1 MSGVFPSPRETIG
14 VEAETGRNSRY
25 CSITPLLRCDFAVA
39 ESIWI
44 SYAKQVRPI
53 VDLQARCKVNRMPG
67 LSKEDK
73 LRLLTTMLESR
84 HADLREQNLNRQG
97 KGHFHVSGMGHEAL
111 AAVSIQMK
119 PGDYI
124 FSYYRDRG
132 LVLGRGMTTRQLGL
146 EYFAKRNTG
155 SGGRQMPSH
164 YSNADLHI
172 WSVPTPTGSQL
183 LPACGIAWGIQLD
196 GKKNLVVTTVGDA
209 ATRQGDFFEALCFA
223 KEKKLPLLFLVE
235 DNAYGISMP
244 TRKTNPL
251 ALNVLE
257 SENWRRINGENVQQV
272 YDATAEAFEKIRAG
286 NGPFFF
292 WINMERLSSH
302 TSSDDQKL
310 YRSQDEL
317 RELEKF
323 DPLKCWKDQL
333 IEEGIVTAEEFA
345 RLDSEIKERIRHEY
359 AEAEKAEDPS
369 PNELLANVTK
379 PAPKID
385 KEILPPGKYR
395 IGDTVNKT
403 LRAGLEEDPRR
414 ILFGEDI
421 EDPKGGVFRLTQ
433 KLSTEFPKQVF
444 NSPLAESTILGVAC
458 GLAAYG
464 KRPVF
469 ELQFID
475 FIYPGFNQLVTN
487 ISNLRWRSFGNWQ
500 CPAVIYAPYGAYLP
514 GGSLW
519 HSQAN
524 ESALAHYPGLNVVIP
539 STPADAAGL
548 LWTAMHGEDPVVF
561 LIPKHLLWAEHEYA
575 EPIRAV
581 PLGRARQCTNGSDVT
596 VIAWGNTIEK
606 SLEAIAKIDKE
617 TSVELIDLRSIV
629 PWDKAAIEDSVHKT
643 RRLVV
648 VQEDTQNCS
657 VGQMIISHITSTPEL
672 WNELISPPILVS
684 KANVMIGYNP
694 IYEYAALPD
703 VERIVAAIRRS
714 VATKY
719 ERVAVAGIADS
730 GRAETETAFI
740 QPGSPIPAT
749 AGRIQSITIPV
760 MGEGIRNAKIVSLLK
775 KPGDPVALDD
785 ELCEV
790 ETDKA
795 VYPIQS
801 SFAGVMGEWKTKVG
815 DTVEIGQELGT
826 LFTDEASLAEQFQG
840 AAEVSAPVTAGV
852 DRGRSVPEREFV
864 RPGSATPAT
873 GIEPA
878 LSPTI
883 TRKLSRVI
891 PANLQIDARWH
902 AIQEAR
908 EVSKKKDGK
917 EAPSPSVMIAWSV
930 VRAMEKHA
938 PFRRLIL
945 DDDQIVQNDDFDL
958 GVAVALEGDRL
969 ATAVI
974 TNANKKSWP
983 EFVKIYNETVAATRG
998 GRVDAMNAPVVIT
1011 SLGAFGVKAGAPI
1024 VVPPSVGT
1032 LFVGSAHRELI
1043 PNKNRN
1049 ESAEVITLS
1058 LTFDHRVVNGAGAA
1072 AFANEIKTRIEAFKI
1087 PSEKVSAESARKR

>member
-1 MSGVFPSPRETIG
+1 
-14 VEAETGRNSRY
+14 
-25 CSITPLLRCDFAVA
+25 
-39 ESIWI
+39 
-44 SYAKQVRPI
+44 
-53 VDLQARCKVNRMPG
+53 MPV

-73 LRLLTTMLESR
+73 LRLLTTILESR

-111 AAVSIQMK
+111 AAISFLME
-119 PGDYI
+119 PDDYMVP
-124 FSYYRDRG
+124 YYRDRG
-132 LVLGRGMTTRQLGL
+132 LILGRGMTTRQLGF
-146 EYFAKRNTG
+146 EYFAKRDTG

-164 YSNADLHI
+164 YSHADLHI

-183 LPACGIAWGIQLD
+183 LPACGIAWGIKLD

-209 ATRQGDFFEALCFA
+209 ATRQGDFFEAISFA
-223 KEKKLPLLFLVE
+223 KEKKLPVLFVVE
-235 DNAYGISMP
+235 DNGYGISMP

-251 ALNVLE
+251 VLGVLE
-257 SENWRRINGENVQQV
+257 ASDWQQMDGRDVQKL
-272 YDATAEAFEKIRAG
+272 YEAASMAMEKIRAG
-286 NGPFFF
+286 KGPAFF
-292 WINMERLSSH
+292 WIKMERLSSH

-310 YRSQDEL
+310 YRSPEEL
-317 RELEKF
+317 RELEKC
-323 DPLKCWKDQL
+323 DPLKCWKEQL
-333 IEEGIVTAEEFA
+333 TEEGVLTADEFA
-345 RLDSEIKERIRHEY
+345 KIDNEIKERIRREY
-359 AEAEKAEDPS
+359 SDAEKAGDPS

-379 PAPKID
+379 PPPRID
-385 KEILPPGKYR
+385 NEILPPGKYR

-403 LRAGLEEDPRR
+403 LRAGLQEDPRR
-414 ILFGEDI
+414 IIFGEDI

-458 GLAAYG
+458 GLASYG

-487 ISNLRWRSFGNWQ
+487 ISTLRWRSFGNWK

-524 ESALAHYPGLNVVIP
+524 ESALAHYPGLSVVIP
-539 STPADAAGL
+539 STPEDAAGL
-548 LWTAMHGEDPVVF
+548 LWTAMHSEDPVIF
-561 LIPKHLLWAEHEYA
+561 LIPKHLLWAEHESA

-581 PLGRARQCTNGSDVT
+581 PFGQAYKRTIGSDVT
-596 VIAWGNTIEK
+596 LVAWGNTIEK
-606 SLEAIAKIDKE
+606 SLEAIAEIENDA
-617 TSVELIDLRSIV
+617 SVELIDLRSIV
-629 PWDKAAIEDSVHKT
+629 PWDYATIEESVRKT

-648 VQEDTQNCS
+648 VQEDTKNCS
-657 VGQMIISHITSTPEL
+657 VGQMIISHVTGNPDL
-672 WNELISPPILVS
+672 WNEMISPPVLVS

-703 VERIVAAIRRS
+703 VQRIVAAIKKS
-714 VATKY
+714 VSTTH
-719 ERVAVAGIADS
+719 ERAPVTAGADR
-730 GRAETETAFI
+730 GRVRARAGADM
-740 QPGSPIPAT
+740 PGSATPAT
-749 AGRIQSITIPV
+749 VPESNVDMRKQRAQSITVPI

-775 KPGDPVALDD
+775 KPGDAIALDD
-785 ELCEV
+785 PLCEV

-795 VYPIQS
+795 VYPIES

-815 DTVEIGQELGT
+815 DTVEIGQKLGSILT
-826 LFTDEASLAEQFQG
+826 GEASLADQFQTAAKESG
-840 AAEVSAPVTAGV
+840 DGKKETGEAAVPAAELD
-852 DRGRSVPEREFV
+852 DRGRNARHH
-864 RPGSATPAT
+864 

-891 PANLQIDARWH
+891 PANLQIDARWD
-902 AIQEAR
+902 AIRKAR
-908 EVSKKKDGK
+908 DAAKKKNGND
-917 EAPSPSVMIAWSV
+917 APSPSVMIAWAV
-930 VRAMEKHA
+930 VRAMERHA

-945 DDDQIVQNDDFDL
+945 EDDQIVENEDFDL
-958 GVAVALEGDRL
+958 GIAVALEGDRL

-974 TNANKKSWP
+974 TQANKKRWS
-983 EFVKIYNETVAATRG
+983 EFVKIYNETVDATRG

-1011 SLGAFGVKAGAPI
+1011 SLGAFGVRAGAPI

-1032 LFVGSAHRELI
+1032 LFVGSAHHEMVA
-1043 PNKNRN
+1043 NGKKS
-1049 ESAEVITLS
+1049 ETTEVITLS

-1072 AFANEIKTRIEAFKI
+1072 SFVHEIKEQIDQFEI
-1087 PSEKVSAESARKR
+1087 PAGQARPIASTRKR

>member
-1 MSGVFPSPRETIG
+1 
-14 VEAETGRNSRY
+14 
-25 CSITPLLRCDFAVA
+25 
-39 ESIWI
+39 
-44 SYAKQVRPI
+44 
-53 VDLQARCKVNRMPG
+53 MPA

-73 LRLLTTMLESR
+73 LRLLRIILESR
-84 HADLREQNLNRQG
+84 HADLREQNLIRQG

-111 AAVSIQMK
+111 AAVSIQIQ
-119 PGDYI
+119 PDDYI
-124 FSYYRDRG
+124 VSYYRDRG

-183 LPACGIAWGIQLD
+183 LPACGIAWGIKID
-196 GKKNLVVTTVGDA
+196 PKPHLVVTTVGDA
-209 ATRQGDFFEALCFA
+209 ATRQGDFYEAICFA

-244 TRKTNPL
+244 TRKNNPL

-257 SENWRRINGENVQQV
+257 PANWRRIEGQDVQEV

-310 YRSQDEL
+310 YRSAEEL
-317 RELEKF
+317 RTLEKF
-323 DPLKCWKDQL
+323 DPLKGWKDRL
-333 IEEGIVTAEEFA
+333 IEESLITAEQYA
-345 RLDSEIKERIRHEY
+345 KLDDDVKERIRREY
-359 AEAEKAEDPS
+359 SEAEKAEDPS
-369 PNELLANVTK
+369 PNELLANVT
-379 PAPKID
+379 APPPKSD

-403 LRAGLEEDPRR
+403 LRLGLEEDARR

-487 ISNLRWRSFGNWQ
+487 ISNLRWRSFGNWK

-524 ESALAHYPGLNVVIP
+524 ESVLAHYPGLNLVIP

-548 LWTAMHGEDPVVF
+548 LWAAMHGEDPVIF
-561 LIPKHLLWAEHEYA
+561 LIPKHLLGAEHEYTK
-575 EPIRAV
+575 PIRAV

-596 VIAWGNTIEK
+596 LIAWGNTVEK
-606 SLEAIAKIDKE
+606 SLEAIAKIDNE
-617 TSVELIDLRSIV
+617 ISVELIDLRSIV
-629 PWDKAAIEDSVHKT
+629 PWDKTAIEDSVHKT
-643 RRLVV
+643 RRLIV
-648 VQEDTQNCS
+648 VQEDTENCS
-657 VGQMIISHITSTPEL
+657 VGQMIISHVASTPEL

-694 IYEYAALPD
+694 IYEYAAFPA

-714 VATKY
+714 VATKH
-719 ERVAVAGIADS
+719 ERAVVAAGVDR
-730 GRAETETAFI
+730 GRAAPEPEFIRPASAPRPTADI
-740 QPGSPIPAT
+740 AS
-749 AGRIQSITIPV
+749 RRVQSINVPV

-826 LFTDEASLAEQFQG
+826 ILTGQPSSADQLAPAAKTSPDGKKKAVEAAG
-840 AAEVSAPVTAGV
+840 PAAEID
-852 DRGRSVPEREFV
+852 DRGRQARHY
-864 RPGSATPAT
+864 R
-873 GIEPA
+873 IEPA
-878 LSPTI
+878 LSSTI

-891 PANLQIDARWH
+891 
-902 AIQEAR
+902 
-908 EVSKKKDGK
+908 
-917 EAPSPSVMIAWSV
+917 
-930 VRAMEKHA
+930 
-938 PFRRLIL
+938 
-945 DDDQIVQNDDFDL
+945 
-958 GVAVALEGDRL
+958 
-969 ATAVI
+969 
-974 TNANKKSWP
+974 
-983 EFVKIYNETVAATRG
+983 
-998 GRVDAMNAPVVIT
+998 
-1011 SLGAFGVKAGAPI
+1011 
-1024 VVPPSVGT
+1024 
-1032 LFVGSAHRELI
+1032 
-1043 PNKNRN
+1043 
-1049 ESAEVITLS
+1049 
-1058 LTFDHRVVNGAGAA
+1058 
-1072 AFANEIKTRIEAFKI
+1072 
-1087 PSEKVSAESARKR
+1087 

>member
-1 MSGVFPSPRETIG
+1 
-14 VEAETGRNSRY
+14 
-25 CSITPLLRCDFAVA
+25 
-39 ESIWI
+39 
-44 SYAKQVRPI
+44 
-53 VDLQARCKVNRMPG
+53 MPA
-67 LSKEDK
+67 LSKKDK
-73 LRLLTTMLESR
+73 LRLLTTILESR

-111 AAVSIQMK
+111 AAVSIQME
-119 PGDYI
+119 PDDYI
-124 FSYYRDRG
+124 VSYYRDRG

-164 YSNADLHI
+164 YSSADLHI

-223 KEKKLPLLFLVE
+223 KEKKLPMLFLVE
-235 DNAYGISMP
+235 DNGYGISMP
-244 TRKTNPL
+244 TRKNNPL
-251 ALNVLE
+251 ALKVLE
-257 SENWRRINGENVQQV
+257 PDNWRRIEGQDVQLV

-286 NGPFFF
+286 DGPFFF
-292 WINMERLSSH
+292 WIRMERLSSH

-310 YRSQDEL
+310 YRSADEL
-317 RELEKF
+317 EVLEKS

-333 IEEGIVTAEEFA
+333 IQEGVITPEEFA
-345 RLDSEIKERIRHEY
+345 KLDNDVKERIRREY
-359 AEAEKAEDPS
+359 AEAEKAQDPS
-369 PNELLANVTK
+369 PNELLTNVSQL
-379 PAPKID
+379 PAKVN

-403 LRAGLEEDPRR
+403 LRVGLEEDPRR
-414 ILFGEDI
+414 MIFGEDV

-487 ISNLRWRSFGNWQ
+487 MSNLRWRSFGNWK

-524 ESALAHYPGLNVVIP
+524 ESALAHYPGLSIVIP
-539 STPADAAGL
+539 STPSDAAGL
-548 LWTAMHGEDPVVF
+548 LWTAMQSEDPVIF
-561 LIPKHLLWAEHEYA
+561 LIPKHLLWAEHKYTES
-575 EPIRAV
+575 IRAV
-581 PLGRARQCTNGSDVT
+581 PLGEAHKLHDGSDVT
-596 VIAWGNTIEK
+596 LVAWGNTVEK
-606 SLEAIAKIDKE
+606 SLEALDKIGNKI
-617 TSVELIDLRSIV
+617 SVELIDLRSIV
-629 PWDKAAIEDSVHKT
+629 PWDRAAIEESVRKT

-648 VQEDTQNCS
+648 VQEDTENCS
-657 VGQMIISHITSTPEL
+657 VGQMIISHITSIPDL
-672 WNELISPPILVS
+672 WNDLISPPILVS

-703 VERIVAAIRRS
+703 VGRIVSAIQRS
-714 VATKY
+714 ISNTTF
-719 ERVAVAGIADS
+719 
-730 GRAETETAFI
+730 RAE
-740 QPGSPIPAT
+740 SPIVREKTQVTTESQQRTPEKVKPSKT
-749 AGRIQSITIPV
+749 HDQIITVPV
-760 MGEGIRNAKIVSLLK
+760 MGEGIRNAKVVSLLK
-775 KPGDPVALDD
+775 NPGDPIALDD

-801 SFAGVMGEWKTKVG
+801 SFAGTMGEWQTKVG

-826 LFTDEASLAEQFQG
+826 IITAEPSLADQFREMAKESVSG
-840 AAEVSAPVTAGV
+840 AVATGAHRDLSM
-852 DRGRSVPEREFV
+852 SQRETT
-864 RPGSATPAT
+864 RPGSMTPAT
-873 GIEPA
+873 TVEPA

-883 TRKLSRVI
+883 TRKLVHVI
-891 PANLQIDARWH
+891 PANLQIDARWD
-902 AIQEAR
+902 AIRKAR
-908 EVSKKKDGK
+908 DAAKRKNGK
-917 EAPSPSVMIAWSV
+917 QAPSPSVMIAWAV

-945 DDDQIVQNDDFDL
+945 ENERIVENENFDL
-958 GVAVALEGDRL
+958 GIAVALEGDRL

-974 TNANKKSWP
+974 AEANAKSWP
-983 EFVKIYNETVAATRG
+983 EFVKTYNETIDATRD
-998 GRVDAMNAPVVIT
+998 GRIDAMNAPVVIT

-1032 LFVGSAHRELI
+1032 LFVGTAHRELI
-1043 PNKNRN
+1043 PNGKKN

-1072 AFANEIKTRIEAFKI
+1072 SFANEIKKQIEAFKI
-1087 PSEKVSAESARKR
+1087 QGAKAGAIAT

>member
-1 MSGVFPSPRETIG
+1 
-14 VEAETGRNSRY
+14 
-25 CSITPLLRCDFAVA
+25 
-39 ESIWI
+39 
-44 SYAKQVRPI
+44 
-53 VDLQARCKVNRMPG
+53 MPV

-73 LRLLTTMLESR
+73 LRLLTTILESR

-111 AAVSIQMK
+111 AAVSIQTE

-124 FSYYRDRG
+124 VPYYRDRG

-164 YSNADLHI
+164 YSDADLHI

-183 LPACGIAWGIQLD
+183 LPACGMAWGIQLD

-223 KEKKLPLLFLVE
+223 SEKKLPMLFLVE
-235 DNAYGISMP
+235 DNGYGISMP
-244 TRKTNPL
+244 TRKNNPL

-257 SENWRRINGENVQQV
+257 PDNWRRIEGQDVQQV
-272 YDATAEAFEKIRAG
+272 YDATAEAFEKIHAG
-286 NGPFFF
+286 SGPFFF
-292 WINMERLSSH
+292 RIRMERLSSH

-310 YRSQDEL
+310 YRSAEEL
-317 RELEKF
+317 QALEKS

-333 IEEGIVTAEEFA
+333 IQEDVITAKEFA
-345 RLDSEIKERIRHEY
+345 KLDNEVKERIRREY
-359 AEAEKAEDPS
+359 TEAEKAENPS
-369 PNELLANVTK
+369 PNELLGNLSES
-379 PAPKID
+379 PPKLN

-403 LRAGLEEDPRR
+403 LRAGLEDDSRR

-487 ISNLRWRSFGNWQ
+487 ISNLRWRSFGNWK

-524 ESALAHYPGLNVVIP
+524 ESALAHYPGLSVVIP

-548 LWTAMHGEDPVVF
+548 LWTAMHAEDPVIF
-561 LIPKHLLWAEHEYA
+561 LIPKHLLWAEHEYTK
-575 EPIRAV
+575 PIQAV
-581 PLGRARQCTNGSDVT
+581 PLGRAGQCTNGSDVT
-596 VIAWGNTIEK
+596 VVAWGNTIEK
-606 SLEAIAKIDKE
+606 SLEAIAKIENE

-629 PWDKAAIEDSVHKT
+629 PWDKAAIEKSVRKT

-648 VQEDTQNCS
+648 VQEDTENCS
-657 VGQMIISHITSTPEL
+657 VGQMIISHVTSTPEL
-672 WNELISPPILVS
+672 WNEMISPPILVS
-684 KANVMIGYNP
+684 KANVVIGYNP

-703 VERIVAAIRRS
+703 VERIVAAIRHS

-719 ERVAVAGIADS
+719 ERAGVAGIGDS
-730 GRAETETAFI
+730 GPPAKQPEYI
-740 QPGSPIPAT
+740 QPGSPLPAT
-749 AGRIQSITIPV
+749 VDASKRRVQNITVPV
-760 MGEGIRNAKIVSLLK
+760 MGEGIRNAKVVSLLK

-815 DTVEIGQELGT
+815 DTVDIGQELGT
-826 LFTDEASLAEQFQG
+826 LLTDEASLEDQFEA
-840 AAEVSAPVTAGV
+840 AAEVSADRGAVAAGV
-852 DRGRSVPEREFV
+852 DRGGF
-864 RPGSATPAT
+864 
-873 GIEPA
+873 EPQ
-878 LSPTI
+878 
-883 TRKLSRVI
+883 RKGTKSR
-891 PANLQIDARWH
+891 
-902 AIQEAR
+902 
-908 EVSKKKDGK
+908 
-917 EAPSPSVMIAWSV
+917 
-930 VRAMEKHA
+930 
-938 PFRRLIL
+938 
-945 DDDQIVQNDDFDL
+945 
-958 GVAVALEGDRL
+958 
-969 ATAVI
+969 
-974 TNANKKSWP
+974 
-983 EFVKIYNETVAATRG
+983 
-998 GRVDAMNAPVVIT
+998 
-1011 SLGAFGVKAGAPI
+1011 
-1024 VVPPSVGT
+1024 
-1032 LFVGSAHRELI
+1032 
-1043 PNKNRN
+1043 
-1049 ESAEVITLS
+1049 
-1058 LTFDHRVVNGAGAA
+1058 
-1072 AFANEIKTRIEAFKI
+1072 
-1087 PSEKVSAESARKR
+1087 

>member
-1 MSGVFPSPRETIG
+1 
-14 VEAETGRNSRY
+14 
-25 CSITPLLRCDFAVA
+25 
-39 ESIWI
+39 
-44 SYAKQVRPI
+44 VRAI
-53 VDLQARCKVNRMPG
+53 VDQEARCKINLMPA

-73 LRLLTTMLESR
+73 LRLLRIILESR
-84 HADLREQNLNRQG
+84 HADLREQNLIRQG

-111 AAVSIQMK
+111 AAISIQME
-119 PGDYI
+119 PDDYI
-124 FSYYRDRG
+124 VPYYRDRG

-183 LPACGIAWGIQLD
+183 LPACGIAWGLKLD
-196 GKKNLVVTTVGDA
+196 EKKNVVVTTVGDA
-209 ATRQGDFFEALCFA
+209 ATRQGDFFEAICFA
-223 KEKKLPLLFLVE
+223 KEKKLPVLFLVE

-257 SENWRRINGENVQQV
+257 QNNWRHVEGQDVQHV
-272 YDATAEAFEKIRAG
+272 YDLTAEAFAKIRAG

-292 WINMERLSSH
+292 WMKMERLSSH

-310 YRSQDEL
+310 YRSAEEL
-317 RELEKF
+317 LALEKC
-323 DPLKCWKDQL
+323 DPLTCWKDQL
-333 IEEGIVTAEEFA
+333 IKEGVITQKDYAE
-345 RLDSEIKERIRHEY
+345 LDTEVKERVRREY
-359 AEAEKAEDPS
+359 ADAEKAEDPS
-369 PNELLANVTK
+369 PNELLINVTK
-379 PAPKID
+379 PPPKIE

-395 IGDTVNKT
+395 IGDTVNKA

-414 ILFGEDI
+414 VLFGEDI

-433 KLSTEFPKQVF
+433 KLSSEFPKQVF

-475 FIYPGFNQLVTN
+475 FIYPAFNQLVTN
-487 ISNLRWRSFGNWQ
+487 ISTLRWRSFGNWK

-548 LWTAMHGEDPVVF
+548 LWTSMHAEDPVIF
-561 LIPKHLLWAEHEYA
+561 LIPKHLLWAEHEYTV
-575 EPIRAV
+575 PIRAV
-581 PLGRARQCTNGSDVT
+581 PLGKARMVREGSDVT
-596 VIAWGNTIEK
+596 LVAWGNTIEK
-606 SLEAIAKIDKE
+606 SLEALDKIGNQI
-617 TSVELIDLRSIV
+617 SVELIDLRSIV
-629 PWDKAAIEDSVHKT
+629 PWDSAAVEESVGKT

-648 VQEDTQNCS
+648 AQEDSENCS
-657 VGQMIISHITSTPEL
+657 VGQMIISHVTGVPEL
-672 WNELISPPILVS
+672 WNDLLSPPILVS
-684 KANVMIGYNP
+684 KPNVVIGYNP

-714 VATKY
+714 IATKH
-719 ERVAVAGIADS
+719 ERAPVGGGVHR
-730 GRAETETAFI
+730 GRSPQEPEFI
-740 QPGSPIPAT
+740 QPASAPPAT
-749 AGRIQSITIPV
+749 ADTGERHIQSITVPV

-775 KPGDPVALDD
+775 KPGEPVQLDD

-801 SFAGVMGEWKTKVG
+801 SFAGVMGEWKTNVG

-826 LFTDEASLAEQFQG
+826 IVTSEPAVAEQFE
-840 AAEVSAPVTAGV
+840 AAAKESAERGTVEAAVSPAEPDA
-852 DRGRSVPEREFV
+852 RGQHARQYS
-864 RPGSATPAT
+864 
-873 GIEPA
+873 IEPA

-883 TRKLSRVI
+883 TRRLNRVI
-891 PANLQIDARWH
+891 SANLQIDARWD
-902 AIQEAR
+902 AIHEAR
-908 EVSKKKDGK
+908 QAVK
-917 EAPSPSVMIAWSV
+917 ETDREQAPSPSVMIAWAV
-930 VRAMEKHA
+930 VRAMEKHP

-945 DDDQIVQNDDFDL
+945 EDDRIVQTDDLDL
-958 GVAVALEGDRL
+958 GIAVALEGDRL

-974 TNANKKSWP
+974 TNANQKSWP
-983 EFVKIYNETVAATRG
+983 EFVSIYNQTVAATRS

-1024 VVPPSVGT
+1024 VVPPSVAT
-1032 LFVGSAHRELI
+1032 LFIGTAHRELI
-1043 PNKNRN
+1043 SNKNRN

-1072 AFANEIKTRIEAFKI
+1072 AFANEIKQQIERFEI
-1087 PSEKVSAESARKR
+1087 PAANARTLSR

>member
-1 MSGVFPSPRETIG
+1 M
-14 VEAETGRNSRY
+14 
-25 CSITPLLRCDFAVA
+25 TPALRCDFVIV
-39 ESIWI
+39 ECINF
-44 SYAKQVRPI
+44 SYARQVRVI
-53 VDLQARCKVNRMPG
+53 VDREARCKINRMPA
-67 LSKEDK
+67 LSKDDK
-73 LRLLTTMLESR
+73 LRLLRIILESR
-84 HADLREQNLNRQG
+84 HADLCEQNLIRQG

-111 AAVSIQMK
+111 AAVSIQME
-119 PGDYI
+119 PDDYI
-124 FSYYRDRG
+124 VSYYRDRG

-164 YSNADLHI
+164 YSDADLHI

-183 LPACGIAWGIQLD
+183 LTACGIAWGIQLD
-196 GKKNLVVTTVGDA
+196 GQKDLVVTTIGDA
-209 ATRQGDFFEALCFA
+209 ATRQGDFFEAICFA

-257 SENWRRINGENVQQV
+257 PDNWRRMEGQDVQEV
-272 YDATAEAFEKIRAG
+272 YDATAEAFEKIRTG

-310 YRSQDEL
+310 YRSAEEL
-317 RELEKF
+317 QTLETF
-323 DPLKCWKDQL
+323 DPLKCWKDCLVKEGL
-333 IEEGIVTAEEFA
+333 ITAEQYA
-345 RLDSEIKERIRHEY
+345 KLDDDVKERIRREY
-359 AEAEKAEDPS
+359 TEAEKAGDPS
-369 PNELLANVTK
+369 PNELLANVT
-379 PAPKID
+379 APPPQID

-403 LRAGLEEDPRR
+403 LRLGLDKDTRR

-487 ISNLRWRSFGNWQ
+487 IANLRWRSFGNWK

-524 ESALAHYPGLNVVIP
+524 ESSLAHYPGLNVVVP

-548 LWTAMHGEDPVVF
+548 LWTAMHGEDPVIF

-575 EPIRAV
+575 EPIRGV

-596 VIAWGNTIEK
+596 MVAWGNTIEK
-606 SLEAIAKIDKE
+606 SLEAIAKIDNE
-617 TSVELIDLRSIV
+617 ISVELLDLRSIV
-629 PWDKAAIEDSVHKT
+629 PWDKAE
-643 RRLVV
+643 
-648 VQEDTQNCS
+648 
-657 VGQMIISHITSTPEL
+657 
-672 WNELISPPILVS
+672 
-684 KANVMIGYNP
+684 IG
-694 IYEYAALPD
+694 
-703 VERIVAAIRRS
+703 
-714 VATKY
+714 
-719 ERVAVAGIADS
+719 DS
-730 GRAETETAFI
+730 GRAEAEPEFA
-740 QPGSPIPAT
+740 QPGLTSPVT
-749 AGRIQSITIPV
+749 VDQSKQHVQSITVPV

-801 SFAGVMGEWKTKVG
+801 SFAGVLGEWKTKVG

-826 LFTDEASLAEQFQG
+826 LFTDETSPADQLQAG
-840 AAEVSAPVTAGV
+840 AAASPDRTTSAAAVSAAEPS
-852 DRGRSVPEREFV
+852 DRRRHARHYS
-864 RPGSATPAT
+864 
-873 GIEPA
+873 IEPA

-883 TRKLSRVI
+883 TR
-891 PANLQIDARWH
+891 
-902 AIQEAR
+902 
-908 EVSKKKDGK
+908 
-917 EAPSPSVMIAWSV
+917 
-930 VRAMEKHA
+930 
-938 PFRRLIL
+938 
-945 DDDQIVQNDDFDL
+945 
-958 GVAVALEGDRL
+958 
-969 ATAVI
+969 
-974 TNANKKSWP
+974 
-983 EFVKIYNETVAATRG
+983 
-998 GRVDAMNAPVVIT
+998 
-1011 SLGAFGVKAGAPI
+1011 
-1024 VVPPSVGT
+1024 
-1032 LFVGSAHRELI
+1032 
-1043 PNKNRN
+1043 
-1049 ESAEVITLS
+1049 
-1058 LTFDHRVVNGAGAA
+1058 
-1072 AFANEIKTRIEAFKI
+1072 
-1087 PSEKVSAESARKR
+1087 

>member
-1 MSGVFPSPRETIG
+1 
-14 VEAETGRNSRY
+14 
-25 CSITPLLRCDFAVA
+25 
-39 ESIWI
+39 
-44 SYAKQVRPI
+44 
-53 VDLQARCKVNRMPG
+53 MPA

-119 PGDYI
+119 PDDYI
-124 FSYYRDRG
+124 VPYYRDRG

-183 LPACGIAWGIQLD
+183 LPACGIAWGIKLD
-196 GKKNLVVTTVGDA
+196 RKKNLVVTTVGDA
-209 ATRQGDFFEALCFA
+209 ATRQGDFYEAICFA
-223 KEKKLPLLFLVE
+223 KEKKLPMLFLVE

-251 ALNVLE
+251 ALKVLE
-257 SENWRRINGENVQQV
+257 HGNWRKIDGQNVQQV
-272 YDATAEAFEKIRAG
+272 YDATAEAFEKIRG
-286 NGPFFF
+286 GGGPFFF

-310 YRSQDEL
+310 YRAEEEL
-317 RELEKF
+317 LGLEKF

-333 IEEGIVTAEEFA
+333 IEEGVITGENFA
-345 RLDSEIKERIRHEY
+345 RLDSEIKERIRREY
-359 AEAEKAEDPS
+359 SEAEKAEDPS

-379 PAPKID
+379 PPPKIET
-385 KEILPPGKYR
+385 EILPPGKYR

-403 LRAGLEEDPRR
+403 LRLGLEEDDRR

-487 ISNLRWRSFGNWQ
+487 ISTLRWRSFGNWK
-500 CPAVIYAPYGAYLP
+500 CPAVFYAPYGAYLP

-524 ESALAHYPGLNVVIP
+524 ESALAHYPGLNIVIP

-548 LWTAMHGEDPVVF
+548 LWTAMHAEDPVIF

-575 EPIRAV
+575 KPIQAV
-581 PLGRARQCTNGSDVT
+581 PLGRARQRRSGSDVT
-596 VIAWGNTIEK
+596 VVAWGNTIEK
-606 SLEAIAKIDKE
+606 SLEAIAKIE
-617 TSVELIDLRSIV
+617 NEISVELIDLRSIV
-629 PWDKAAIEDSVHKT
+629 PWDKAAIEKSVGKT

-648 VQEDTQNCS
+648 VQEDTENCS
-657 VGQMIISHITSTPEL
+657 VGQMIISHVTSTAEL
-672 WNELISPPILVS
+672 WNEMISPPILVS
-684 KANVMIGYNP
+684 KANVVIGYNP

-703 VERIVAAIRRS
+703 IERIIAAIRHS
-714 VATKY
+714 VAAKH
-719 ERVAVAGIADS
+719 ERAVVAGIGDS
-730 GRAETETAFI
+730 GRPAKRPEYV
-740 QPGSPIPAT
+740 QPGSTIPAT
-749 AGRIQSITIPV
+749 TEIGKRHVQPITVPV
-760 MGEGIRNAKIVSLLK
+760 MGEGIRNAKVVSLLK

-815 DTVEIGQELGT
+815 DTVDIGQELGT
-826 LFTDEASLAEQFQG
+826 LFTDEASLADQFEGDAEISTG
-840 AAEVSAPVTAGV
+840 AVDKAVPNRKQPEVAPE
-852 DRGRSVPEREFV
+852 DRRRTS
-864 RPGSATPAT
+864 

-878 LSPTI
+878 LSSTV

-891 PANLQIDARWH
+891 PANLQIDARWD
-902 AIQEAR
+902 AIREAR
-908 EVSKKKDGK
+908 DLAKKKDAGN
-917 EAPSPSVMIAWSV
+917 APSPSVMIAWSV

-945 DDDQIVQNDDFDL
+945 EDDEIVQNDDFDL
-958 GVAVALEGDRL
+958 GISVALEDDRL

-974 TNANKKSWP
+974 TDANKKSWP
-983 EFVKIYNETVAATRG
+983 EFLKIYNDTVEATRS

-1032 LFVGSAHRELI
+1032 LFVGTAHRELV
-1043 PNKNRN
+1043 PNRNRN
-1049 ESAEVITLS
+1049 ETAEVITLS

-1072 AFANEIKTRIEAFKI
+1072 AFANEIKKEIEGFKI
-1087 PSEKVSAESARKR
+1087 PSEPVSTASARKR

>member
-1 MSGVFPSPRETIG
+1 
-14 VEAETGRNSRY
+14 
-25 CSITPLLRCDFAVA
+25 
-39 ESIWI
+39 
-44 SYAKQVRPI
+44 
-53 VDLQARCKVNRMPG
+53 MPA

-73 LRLLTTMLESR
+73 LRLLTTILESR

-111 AAVSIQMK
+111 AAISLLME
-119 PGDYI
+119 PDDYI
-124 FSYYRDRG
+124 VPYYRDRG
-132 LVLGRGMTTRQLGL
+132 LILGRGMTTRELGL

-164 YSNADLHI
+164 YSNANLHI

-183 LPACGIAWGIQLD
+183 LPACGIAWGIKID
-196 GKKNLVVTTVGDA
+196 GRNNLVVTTVGDA
-209 ATRQGDFFEALCFA
+209 ATRQGDFFEAISFA
-223 KEKKLPLLFLVE
+223 KEKKLPVLFIVE

-244 TRKTNPL
+244 TRETNPL
-251 ALNVLE
+251 VLGVLE
-257 SENWRRINGENVQQV
+257 ASDWLQIDGQDVQKI
-272 YDATAEAFEKIRAG
+272 YEAASAAMEKIRAG
-286 NGPFFF
+286 NGPAFF
-292 WINMERLSSH
+292 WVKMERLSSH

-310 YRSQDEL
+310 YRSAEEL
-317 RELEKF
+317 QELEKC

-333 IEEGIVTAEEFA
+333 IKEGAITSAEFA
-345 RLDSEIKERIRHEY
+345 KIDNEIKERIRREY
-359 AEAEKAEDPS
+359 SDAEKAEDPS
-369 PNELLANVTK
+369 PNQLLSNVAKLSPRT
-379 PAPKID
+379 D

-414 ILFGEDI
+414 IIFGEDI

-433 KLSTEFPKQVF
+433 KLSTDFPKQVF
-444 NSPLAESTILGVAC
+444 NSPLAESTILGVGC

-487 ISNLRWRSFGNWQ
+487 ISTLRWRSSGNWK
-500 CPAVIYAPYGAYLP
+500 CPLVIYAPYGAYLP

-524 ESALAHYPGLNVVIP
+524 ESVLAHYPGLSVVIP
-539 STPADAAGL
+539 STPEDAAGL
-548 LWTAMHGEDPVVF
+548 LWTAMQSEDPVIF
-561 LIPKHLLWAEHEYA
+561 LIPKHLLWAEHESQQ
-575 EPIRAV
+575 PVHAV
-581 PLGRARQCTNGSDVT
+581 PFGQARKRSDGSDVT
-596 VIAWGNTIEK
+596 LVAWGNTIEK
-606 SLEAIAKIDKE
+606 SLEAIAKIGNT

-629 PWDKAAIEDSVHKT
+629 PWDKAAIEESVRKT

-648 VQEDTQNCS
+648 VQEDTENCS
-657 VGQMIISHITSTPEL
+657 VGQMIISHLTSEAEL
-672 WNELISPPILVS
+672 WSTMISPPILVS

-703 VERIVAAIRRS
+703 VERIAAAIKKSVSTTHEHAPVAAGVDR
-714 VATKY
+714 
-719 ERVAVAGIADS
+719 
-730 GRAETETAFI
+730 GRAVDEPEYVR
-740 QPGSPIPAT
+740 PGSTTPAT
-749 AGRIQSITIPV
+749 VSESKIDMSKQLAQSITVPI

-775 KPGDPVALDD
+775 KPGDPIALDD
-785 ELCEV
+785 PLCEV

-795 VYPIQS
+795 VYPIES

-815 DTVEIGQELGT
+815 DTVDIGQELGT
-826 LFTDEASLAEQFQG
+826 ILTGQPSSADQLAPAAKTPPDGKKKAVEAAG
-840 AAEVSAPVTAGV
+840 PAAEID
-852 DRGRSVPEREFV
+852 DRGRQAHHYR
-864 RPGSATPAT
+864 
-873 GIEPA
+873 IEPA
-878 LSPTI
+878 LSSTI

-891 PANLQIDARWH
+891 PANLQIDARWD
-902 AIQEAR
+902 AIRKAR
-908 EVSKKKDGK
+908 DVAKKKDGK
-917 EAPSPSVMIAWSV
+917 NAPSPSVMIAWAV

-945 DDDQIVQNDDFDL
+945 EDDRIIENDDFDL
-958 GVAVALEGDRL
+958 GIAVALEGDRL

-974 TNANKKSWP
+974 SQANKKSWP
-983 EFVKIYNETVAATRG
+983 EFVKIYNETVDATRG

-1032 LFVGSAHRELI
+1032 LFVGSAHYEMI
-1043 PNKNRN
+1043 SNGKNKN
-1049 ESAEVITLS
+1049 ETAEVITLS

-1072 AFANEIKTRIEAFKI
+1072 SFVHEIKEQIEGFKI
-1087 PSEKVSAESARKR
+1087 PNGAPRAATFSAA

>member
-1 MSGVFPSPRETIG
+1 MP
-14 VEAETGRNSRY
+14 
-25 CSITPLLRCDFAVA
+25 AV
-39 ESIWI
+39 
-44 SYAKQVRPI
+44 
-53 VDLQARCKVNRMPG
+53 
-67 LSKEDK
+67 SKEDK

-111 AAVSIQMK
+111 AAVSIQMEQN
-119 PGDYI
+119 DYI
-124 FSYYRDRG
+124 VPYYRDRG

-209 ATRQGDFFEALCFA
+209 ATRQGDFFEAICFA
-223 KEKKLPLLFLVE
+223 KEKTLPLLFLVE

-257 SENWRRINGENVQQV
+257 PNNWRRIEGQNVQQV
-272 YDATAEAFEKIRAG
+272 YDATAEAFQKIRSG
-286 NGPFFF
+286 GGPFFF

-310 YRSQDEL
+310 YRSEEEL

-333 IEEGIVTAEEFA
+333 IGEGIITADDFV
-345 RLDSEIKERIRHEY
+345 RLDSEIKERIRQEY
-359 AEAEKAEDPS
+359 SEAEKAEDPS

-379 PAPKID
+379 PPPKLE

-395 IGDTVNKT
+395 MGDTVNKT
-403 LRAGLEEDPRR
+403 LRAGLEDDPGRV
-414 ILFGEDI
+414 LFGEDI

-464 KRPVF
+464 RRPVF
-469 ELQFID
+469 EMQFID

-487 ISNLRWRSFGNWQ
+487 ISTLRWRSFGNWK

-548 LWTAMHGEDPVVF
+548 LWTAMHSDDPVIF
-561 LIPKHLLWAEHEYA
+561 LIPKHLLWAEHEYT

-581 PLGRARQCTNGSDVT
+581 PLGRARQCKNGSDVT
-596 VIAWGNTIEK
+596 VVAWGNTIEK
-606 SLEAIAKIDKE
+606 SLEAVAKIDNE

-629 PWDKAAIEDSVHKT
+629 PWEKAAIEKSVRKT

-648 VQEDTQNCS
+648 VQEDTENCS

-672 WNELISPPILVS
+672 WDDMISPPILVS
-684 KANVMIGYNP
+684 KANVVIGYNP

-703 VERIVAAIRRS
+703 VERIVAAIRHS
-714 VATKY
+714 VSTTH
-719 ERVAVAGIADS
+719 ERVAAGAGVD
-730 GRAETETAFI
+730 RARPAEEPEFA
-740 QPGSPIPAT
+740 QPRSAPTAT
-749 AGRIQSITIPV
+749 ADAGKRHVQSITVPV

-801 SFAGVMGEWKTKVG
+801 SFAGVMGEWKTKIG
-815 DTVEIGQELGT
+815 DTVDIGQELGT
-826 LFTDEASLAEQFQG
+826 LLTDEASLSDQFQA
-840 AAEVSAPVTAGV
+840 AAEVSSDVGAIGDRERAAPEAAV
-852 DRGRSVPEREFV
+852 RE
-864 RPGSATPAT
+864 PGSAIPAT

-883 TRKLSRVI
+883 TRKLNRVI
-891 PANLQIDARWH
+891 PANLQIDARWN
-902 AIQEAR
+902 AIREAR
-908 EVSKKKDGK
+908 ELAKKKDTQN
-917 EAPSPSVMIAWSV
+917 APSPSVMIAWSV

-938 PFRRLIL
+938 SFRRLIL
-945 DDDQIVQNDDFDL
+945 EDDQIVQNDNFDL
-958 GVAVALEGDRL
+958 GVAVALEDDRL

-974 TNANKKSWP
+974 TNANRKSWP
-983 EFVKIYNETVAATRG
+983 EFINSYNEIVAATRG
-998 GRVDAMNAPVVIT
+998 GRIDAMNAPVVIT

-1032 LFVGSAHRELI
+1032 LFVGTAHRELI
-1043 PNKNRN
+1043 PNKSKN

-1072 AFANEIKTRIEAFKI
+1072 AFANEIKKEIEGFKI
-1087 PSEKVSAESARKR
+1087 PSQEAVGRSARKR